1 MKKHRRRRRML
12 LVPVASMADIA
23 FLLIIFF
30 VLCSRITRDPA
41 GIRIDSPTTP
51 TVDSLEDYPIVVLV
65 DADGQ
70 IYFQGKEVDSH
81 EQVEEGVRTMVEGVK
96 DERARTV
103 LLRCDQTVAKH
114 VFEPVIEAIAKGGG
128 RIAAVGEESKE

>member
-1 MKKHRRRRRML
+1 ML

-30 VLCSRITRDPA
+30 VLCSRITRDPM
-41 GIRIDSPTTP
+41 RIPIDPPTTP
-51 TVDSLEDYPIVVLV
+51 TVDSLEDYPMVVQV
-65 DADGQ
+65 EADGQ
-70 IYFQGKEVDSH
+70 IYFQGKEVGGH
-81 EQVEEGVRTMVEGVK
+81 EQVEEAVRTMVEGVK

-103 LLRCDQTVAKH
+103 LLRCDRSVAKH

-128 RIAAVGEESKE
+128 RIAAVGEESKK

>member
-1 MKKHRRRRRML
+1 ML

-30 VLCSRITRDPA
+30 VLCSSIVRDPA
-41 GIRIDSPTTP
+41 GIRIDPPTTP
-51 TVDSLEDYPIVVLV
+51 TVDSLDDYPMVVQV

-70 IYFQGKEVDSH
+70 IYFQGKEVSGH
-81 EQVEEGVRTMVEGVK
+81 EQVEEAVRTMVEGAS

-103 LLRCDQTVAKH
+103 LLRCDRSVPKQ

-128 RIAAVGEESKE
+128 RIAAVGEESKQ